1 MGLNIG
7 LVMSNTTDKNST
19 GSLSGSGN
27 SKNSTPTS
35 LSSRV
40 PVAVYKNPEEQRTR
54 RLFRYG
60 LFIFAPTFFIA
71 SIILVIYLTF
81 VSAAGEVKP
90 GTTTESI
97 TMGDVPLPVGIRE
110 ITKTPDSIQSSLA
123 DNVVSIAMPNYRVV
137 SNKTEIY
144 VIKQSAEELNN
155 YYSKK
160 LVPLQWKQFNQKK
173 LEVDYG
179 VTGYVTPPSKSPE
192 PTVDPKTKQ
201 TSTFIIYYYTRS
213 TKDPRVY
220 DVLFLRYEQLLN
232 ETQLKK
238 RTDLVGRKAEVADTL
253 IYLSKLQ
260 IVQRG

>member
-1 MGLNIG
+1 M
-7 LVMSNTTDKNST
+7 
-19 GSLSGSGN
+19 
-27 SKNSTPTS
+27 
-35 LSSRV
+35 
-40 PVAVYKNPEEQRTR
+40 AVYKNPEERGTR
-54 RLFRYG
+54 RILRYG

-71 SIILVIYLTF
+71 SIVLVIYLTF
-81 VSAAGEVKP
+81 VSASGEVKP
-90 GTTTESI
+90 GTATESI
-97 TMGDVPLPVGIRE
+97 TMADVPLPIGIRE

-123 DNVVSIAMPNYRVV
+123 NNIISIAMPNYRVV
-137 SNKTEIY
+137 SNQTEIY

-173 LEVDYG
+173 LEIDYG
-179 VTGYVTPPSKSPE
+179 ATSYVTPSGKNPA
-192 PTVDPKTKQ
+192 PTVDPRTKRN
-201 TSTFIIYYYTRS
+201 STFIIYYYTRS

-220 DVLFLRYEQLLN
+220 DGLFLRYEQLLN

-238 RTDLVGRKAEVADTL
+238 RTDLVNRKAEVGDTL